1 VSDIERLQ
9 QCTTRIIELANEMKD
24 EDFDPPLISAALMR
38 ASAIYATYT
47 AAGNEGLLTES
58 GIDKVVS
65 AYRKGLENIQVS
77 KKADAD
83 LRAAQQNTQ

>member
-1 VSDIERLQ
+1 MSDIERLQ
-9 QCTTRIIELANEMKD
+9 RCTTRIIDLANVMKD
-24 EDFDPPLISAALMR
+24 EDLDPLLISAALMR
-38 ASAIYATYT
+38 ASAIYATYA
-47 AAGNEGLLTES
+47 AAGNEGLLTAS

-83 LRAAQQNTQ
+83 LRAAQQNT